1 LGFGVTLVTV
11 SATVMVIAMVKT
23 MSISI
28 FLRSSLTHPLLSHD
42 ILVLF
47 RSRREIHPTG
57 RM

>member
-1 LGFGVTLVTV
+1 
-11 SATVMVIAMVKT
+11 MVIAMVKT

-42 ILVLF
+42 ILVPF